1 MDPPLRSSVKTAVTF
16 IIISSVVAIL
26 PVAHAHPIQNQLS
39 SSSSGTL
46 GEAAATS
53 SYYIQLVACAVLV
66 VVGGLLAGLTLG
78 LMSLD
83 EINLQILATS
93 GSEKQRQYAKRI
105 QPIRKNGHWLLVTLL
120 LGNTVVNET
129 LPIVM
134 DSVLGGGGVSAI
146 VISTAAIV
154 LFGEII
160 PQSLCARYGLA
171 IGAFFAY
178 PVRLL
183 QYVLAPLGYPIAM
196 LLDYVLGPD
205 HGVIYKKAQL
215 KELVLLSDTAHGG
228 NLSTDEVT
236 IIRGAL
242 ELSEKL
248 VADVMTDLH
257 NVFMVDISA
266 QLDRQ
271 LLTEMVRRGH
281 SRVPV
286 FDGRRDNIVGVLL
299 VKSLVLLDP
308 DDCTPVRDATIAPIP
323 LVTTRTSLYDILN
336 AFQEGGSH
344 MAVVVSPPP
353 HQISSRPDAHVTD
366 GRDLS
371 LPSNC
376 SSSSTLAACDAG
388 SAVTAATP
396 LLQPPHV
403 RNVQGASTYL
413 HPSDYAAGAAQAA
426 TAASEH
432 VPIGIITLEDVIEE
446 LIQEEIIDET
456 DEFIDMRKR
465 IRVVRA
471 TVSTAPTTPAATMA
485 TSAAQKASHSASS
498 RLLATSRRSDF
509 STTNNKEH
517 GAYPGRA
524 GLAFSTR
531 RRNAYKHE
539 KSDTIVSAQAIPRSL
554 PSSSLSDDH
563 HSFEASTKTPLS
575 CDSDA
580 RSI

>member
-1 MDPPLRSSVKTAVTF
+1 MDPPLRSSVKNAVTF
-16 IIISSVVAIL
+16 IIILGIVAIL
-26 PVAHAHPIQNQLS
+26 PAADGYPIQLS
-39 SSSSGTL
+39 SSTAEIL
-46 GEAAATS
+46 GLTTATS
-53 SYYIQLVACAVLV
+53 SYCAKLVACAVLV

-83 EINLQILATS
+83 ETNLQILATS
-93 GSEKQRQYAKRI
+93 GSDQQRTYAQRI
-105 QPIRKNGHWLLVTLL
+105 QPLRRNGHWLLVTLL
-120 LGNTVVNET
+120 LGNTIVNET

-134 DSVLGGGGVSAI
+134 DSVLGGGGFSAI

-160 PQSLCARYGLA
+160 PQSLCARHGLA

-183 QYVLAPLGYPIAM
+183 QYVLAPLGYPIAL
-196 LLDYVLGPD
+196 LLDHVLGPN

-215 KELVLLSDTAHGG
+215 KELVLLSDAAHGG
-228 NLSTDEVT
+228 NLSSDEVT

-248 VADVMTDLH
+248 VSDVMTDLR
-257 NVFMVDISA
+257 NVFMVDFGA
-266 QLDRQ
+266 HLDRS
-271 LLTEMVRRGH
+271 LLAEMVRRGH

-323 LVTTRTSLYDILN
+323 LVTTLTSLYDILN

-344 MAVVVSPPP
+344 MAVVVAPPPPP
-353 HQISSRPDAHVTD
+353 HLNSRRAGAQMPAASR
-366 GRDLS
+366 GRS
-371 LPSNC
+371 LASNC
-376 SSSSTLAACDAG
+376 SSSTLASC
-388 SAVTAATP
+388 SVTSVATP
-396 LLQPPHV
+396 LLPPPHA
-403 RNVQGASTYL
+403 RGLQDAPDYS
-413 HPSDYAAGAAQAA
+413 HPSVNA
-426 TAASEH
+426 TQPATTAPEQ

-471 TVSTAPTTPAATMA
+471 TAPSSPSAPAVTAAAIAAAAALRTSHSVPCHVLPTPRCLETPA
-485 TSAAQKASHSASS
+485 SG
-498 RLLATSRRSDF
+498 
-509 STTNNKEH
+509 TT
-517 GAYPGRA
+517 
-524 GLAFSTR
+524 
-531 RRNAYKHE
+531 
-539 KSDTIVSAQAIPRSL
+539 Q
-554 PSSSLSDDH
+554 
-563 HSFEASTKTPLS
+563 
-575 CDSDA
+575 
-580 RSI
+580 

>member
-1 MDPPLRSSVKTAVTF
+1 MDPPLRSSVKTAVTY
-16 IIISSVVAIL
+16 IIISSIVAIL
-26 PVAHAHPIQNQLS
+26 PVADAHPIQNQLS

-46 GEAAATS
+46 EETTATS
-53 SYYIQLVACAVLV
+53 SYYIQLIACAVLV

-93 GSEKQRQYAKRI
+93 GSEKQQQYAKRI

-286 FDGRRDNIVGVLL
+286 FDGQRDNIVGVLL

-308 DDCTPVRDATIAPIP
+308 DDCTPVREATIAPIP

-344 MAVVVSPPP
+344 MAVVVSPPS
-353 HQISSRPDAHVTD
+353 HQKSRRPDAHVTD
-366 GRDLS
+366 NRGRGLA
-371 LPSNC
+371 SNC
-376 SSSSTLAACDAG
+376 SSSSTLAVCDTG

-403 RNVQGASTYL
+403 QGASAYL

-432 VPIGIITLEDVIEE
+432 VPI
-446 LIQEEIIDET
+446 
-456 DEFIDMRKR
+456 
-465 IRVVRA
+465 
-471 TVSTAPTTPAATMA
+471 
-485 TSAAQKASHSASS
+485 
-498 RLLATSRRSDF
+498 
-509 STTNNKEH
+509 
-517 GAYPGRA
+517 
-524 GLAFSTR
+524 
-531 RRNAYKHE
+531 
-539 KSDTIVSAQAIPRSL
+539 
-554 PSSSLSDDH
+554 
-563 HSFEASTKTPLS
+563 
-575 CDSDA
+575 
-580 RSI
+580 